1 MKNIVIKVCTRAEI
15 EDIVKECKAYIDQN
29 DGRKNLTVF
38 DRYCLYNAKKGYKKY
53 HELLTR
59 FPYAKEFAFN
69 GGQHV
74 NFIIKNL

>member
-1 MKNIVIKVCTRAEI
+1 MTNDSNNNNTTATKNM
-15 EDIVKECKAYIDQN
+15 
-29 DGRKNLTVF
+29 
-38 DRYCLYNAKKGYKKY
+38 KY

-59 FPYAKEFAFN
+59 FPYAKKFAFN